1 MKINIPPK
9 WDGFWRIVIFDVP
22 EKFKKARNALSK
34 KIKDLGLFPLQKAFL
49 FIHLIAEMKLIL

>member
-34 KIKDLGLFPLQKAFL
+34 KIKDLGLFPAAKKRFCLS
-49 FIHLIAEMKLIL
+49 I